1 MSEETINFEE
11 EFVAGENGQ
20 GQSKWEEEIRVTGD
34 ELVGKV
40 QELIKEGM
48 ARKITVKDE
57 NGKTLLSIPLWS
69 GVAGV
74 LVFGAWSALALI
86 GAWAANL
93 SIFIEYVDLEDAAE
107 EVMDDLTAIKGI
119 GLKKAE
125 LLQEAGITSF
135 AGLAK
140 LTPEELMAIAN
151 VNEATAE
158 NWIAAAKD
166 LG

>member
-1 MSEETINFEE
+1 MSEETINIEE
-11 EFVAGENGQ
+11 EFVASDNGQ
-20 GQSKWEEEIRVTGD
+20 GQRKWEEEIRVTGD

-69 GVAGV
+69 GVAGL

-93 SIFIEYVDLEDAAE
+93 SIFIEYVDLEDAVE

-135 AGLAK
+135 VALAE
-140 LTPEELMAIAN
+140 LTPEELIVIAN

-166 LG
+166 IS